1 MSSAGTIQDMINK
14 VRQLASLRKKEGFGV
29 VAPRHKTN
37 RNFNKDAVKTLSA
50 SEKAILRKSVA
61 HELKMDQMKK
71 FAVFVILL
79 CSLALGL
86 YILWQWITSI
96 R

>member
-14 VRQLASLRKKEGFGV
+14 VRQLTSLRKKEGFGV

-37 RNFNKDAVKTLSA
+37 RILNKDAVKTLSE
-50 SEKAILRKSVA
+50 SEKVNLRKSVA
-61 HELKMDQMKK
+61 REFKK
-71 FAVFVILL
+71 NQVKNLALFVILL
-79 CSLALGL
+79 ASLIVGL
-86 YILWQWITSI
+86 YLSWHWMVSN